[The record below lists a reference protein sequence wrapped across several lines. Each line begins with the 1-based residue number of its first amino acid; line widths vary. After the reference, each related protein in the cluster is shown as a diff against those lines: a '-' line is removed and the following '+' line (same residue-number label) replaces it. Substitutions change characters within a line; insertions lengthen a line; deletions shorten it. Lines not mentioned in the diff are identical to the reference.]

1 MATSSAP
8 RAVPWPFLRSLLA
21 RRWGVLPGAIDAAPW
36 ADVGV
41 ELALME
47 LEGQA
52 AHARQRGS

>member
-1 MATSSAP
+1 MATTRAP
-8 RAVPWPFLRSLLA
+8 RDVPWPLLRSLLA
-21 RRWGVLPGAIDAAPW
+21 RRWGVLPSAIDAAPW

-52 AHARQRGS
+52 AHARERGS